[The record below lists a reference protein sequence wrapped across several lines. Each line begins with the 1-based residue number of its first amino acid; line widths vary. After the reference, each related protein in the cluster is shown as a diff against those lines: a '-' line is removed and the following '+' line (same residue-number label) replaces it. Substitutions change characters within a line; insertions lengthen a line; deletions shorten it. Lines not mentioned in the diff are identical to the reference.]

1 MGHVFD
7 ECCKNINTCINLL
20 QYFGFT
26 IHPTKSILEPKQ
38 TLEFLGFRI
47 NSVNMTV
54 KLTTDKENS
63 LHEVCNDC
71 FIRHYLLGE

>member
-1 MGHVFD
+1 MGHTFD
-7 ECCKNINTCINLL
+7 ECCKNIDACINLL
-20 QYFGFT
+20 HYLGFA
-26 IHPTKSILEPKQ
+26 IHPTKSVLEPKQ

-47 NSVNMTV
+47 NSVNLTV
-54 KLTTDKENS
+54 KLTIDKKIS